1 MSWRVGQGDC
11 RERMGVLTGVC
22 PARDWVL
29 EPFCGSGSMGRAAVI
44 EGLHYIGHVLC
55 PMPKA

>member
-1 MSWRVGQGDC
+1 
-11 RERMGVLTGVC
+11 MGVLTGVC